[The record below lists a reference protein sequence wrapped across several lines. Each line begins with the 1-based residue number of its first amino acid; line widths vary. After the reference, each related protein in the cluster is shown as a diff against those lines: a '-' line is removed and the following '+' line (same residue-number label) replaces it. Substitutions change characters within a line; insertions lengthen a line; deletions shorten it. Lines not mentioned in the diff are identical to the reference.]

1 MTRPEAFA
9 FVAGGTVQAG
19 NGVYLERA
27 ADADLLAHC
36 RVGDFTYVLTSR
48 QMGKSSLMIRTAER
62 LTAEGVNPV
71 IIDLT
76 EFGAQTTAEQ
86 WYRGLLVA
94 VQEQLNL
101 RTRVSEWWPTQ
112 RGDGYAHR
120 FTRYL
125 REVALAECPKR
136 LVLFIDEIDT
146 TLRLDFTD
154 DFFAAIRFLYQN
166 RAADPEL
173 QRLSFVLIGVATPGD
188 LIKDAAR
195 TPFNVGHRIELTDFT
210 PDEASALIS
219 HLPVAAPV
227 GRDFISWILRWTGGH
242 PYLTLRLVR
251 SLVETPPKEVSE
263 AAVADRV
270 STLFLGAQG
279 ESDSNLQFVRDML
292 TRKAFDREA
301 VLRTYRDIR
310 RGVPVKDR
318 ELDQVSSWL
327 KLSGIVRRSDGMLRV
342 RNAIY
347 EQVFDER
354 WTADHL
360 ELSLNWRRRLTR
372 VAGVLLAVTALVT
385 IPLALFAWHQK
396 TQAEYQAQQAGLQRG
411 EAERQRDEAQR
422 QRQIAEQSL
431 RDTTAALATAQQALD
446 ELRRYN
452 PKTAAALSAQ
462 VNRARE
468 DVNALR
474 ATGSVPTAIV
484 PRVFGMTR
492 EAAQRQLTLAGF
504 RLDRVI
510 MQQSAAPAGIV
521 LGQSPAAGARAT
533 RGAAIVLLVAA
544 GTADATMAAQPS
556 AVVDGVQLGEHES
569 VVLPAAPFLS
579 GLVVRAGNISK
590 RDAELSVVLTATG
603 DTIGKKRLSRKQAL
617 RFGFADRKYLL
628 SVRDLDPDK
637 GQYVVIAIVADND

>member
-19 NGVYLERA
+19 NGVYVERA

-62 LTAEGVNPV
+62 LTAEDAHPI

-94 VQEQLNL
+94 VQDSLNL
-101 RTRVSEWWPTQ
+101 ETRVSDWWPMQ

-125 REVALAECPKR
+125 REVALAQCSKR

-166 RAADPEL
+166 RATEPDL

-210 PDEASALIS
+210 LDEASALVS
-219 HLPVAAPV
+219 HLPVPAPV
-227 GRDFISWILRWTGGH
+227 GRDLIARILRWTGGH

-251 SLVETPPKEVSE
+251 SLVETPPKELSE
-263 AAVADRV
+263 AAVSDRV
-270 STLFLGAQG
+270 TALFLGAQG

-301 VLRTYRDIR
+301 VLRTYRDVR
-310 RGVPVKDR
+310 RGGPVKDR

-354 WTADHL
+354 WAADHL
-360 ELSLNWRRRLTR
+360 ELNLNWRRRLTR
-372 VAGVLLAVTALVT
+372 VAAVLLAVTALVT
-385 IPLALFAWHQK
+385 IPLAIFAWQQK
-396 TQAEYQAQQAGLQRG
+396 IQAEYQAQEASVQRR

-422 QRQIAEQSL
+422 QRLIAEHSL
-431 RDTTAALATAQQALD
+431 RDTTTALATAQQALD
-446 ELRRYN
+446 ELQRYN

-462 VNRARE
+462 VSRARE
-468 DVNALR
+468 DANALR
-474 ATGSVPTAIV
+474 SSGSVPTAVV
-484 PRVFGMTR
+484 PKVTGLTR
-492 EAAQRQLTLAGF
+492 EAAQRQLTQAGF

-510 MQQSAAPAGIV
+510 AQQAPAPAGTV
-521 LGQSPAAGARAT
+521 LGQSPGAGTRAT
-533 RGAAIVLLVAA
+533 RGAAIVILVAA
-544 GTADATMAAQPS
+544 GTGDPVMAALPS
-556 AVVDGVQLGEHES
+556 EVVDGVQLGEHES
-569 VVLPAAPFLS
+569 VVLPAPPFSS
-579 GLVVRAGNISK
+579 GIVVRAGNISK
-590 RDAELSVVLTATG
+590 RDAELSVALTATG
-603 DTIGKKRLSRKQAL
+603 DTIAKKRLSRKQTL
-617 RFGFADRKYLL
+617 RFNFANRKFLL
-628 SVRDLDPDK
+628 SIRDLDPDE
-637 GQYVVIAIVADND
+637 GEYVVIAIVGE